1 MTAKD
6 IITNTIYN
14 SLVDELGKDT
24 ANNWAEA
31 TVRTYREGVYD
42 NVTALINNNIQ
53 YALTGEEL

>member
-1 MTAKD
+1 MTASD

-31 TVRTYREGVYD
+31 TVRTYKEGV
-42 NVTALINNNIQ
+42 
-53 YALTGEEL
+53 